1 MERETAKRIMWNE
14 HAARWEP
21 PEHHQGPWNPWKD
34 ARPLKARARLVWAEV
49 TRGNDTRTYCDC
61 DWADKQKGR

>member
-1 MERETAKRIMWNE
+1 MEPETKQKIMWAE

-21 PEHHQGPWNPWKD
+21 PQRHYGPWNPWKD

-61 DWADKQKGR
+61 DWADK

>member
-1 MERETAKRIMWNE
+1 MEPETKQKIMWAE

-21 PEHHQGPWNPWKD
+21 PQRHYGPWNPWKY

-61 DWADKQKGR
+61 NWADK

>member
-21 PEHHQGPWNPWKD
+21 PQRHYGPWNPWKD
-34 ARPLKARARLVWAEV
+34 ARPMKAKARLVWAEV

-61 DWADKQKGR
+61 NWADK

>member
-1 MERETAKRIMWNE
+1 MWAE

-34 ARPLKARARLVWAEV
+34 ARPMKETPRLVWAEV

-61 DWADKQKGR
+61 DWADK

>member
-1 MERETAKRIMWNE
+1 MERETAKRNMWNE
-14 HAARWEP
+14 HAARWGP
-21 PEHHQGPWNPWKD
+21 PQRHRGPWNPGKD

-61 DWADKQKGR
+61 DWADK